1 MKKLISLLAIAV
13 LIGSFGVCQAED
25 IEPMPNPPIIIE
37 EEVPT
42 SNTTGSITLTNGW
55 NLVAMPVLPAKPYTV
70 EQFIKEVESP
80 IKPIPKPNKPIIL
93 EEVDRI
99 NEEVSVE
106 EKNEKYLIKSYW
118 KVALV
123 AVYKKGR
130 FERYPKEGVS
140 YNMVPGEAYFVYA
153 TYTGPRPLLAIGPNE
168 EHREWHPKTSVKII
182 GRPLDVPVSLN
193 LNRGW
198 NSASIFEGDLQRLSD
213 ELTEQHIKA
222 KKIAFWS
229 AEKQEWEQYELPIAE
244 PTETSPEI
252 PYEDGHS
259 YPLEYDRGKI
269 EIIRPIKADEGFF
282 LLCEENGL
290 FIPQLEL
297 NPKPEPPVPPF
308 PPEPPIEPIKVAVG
322 DDIGVKYT
330 GYLEDGSIFDSN
342 EDSDS
347 LFYFTVGSDTVI
359 QGFDEAVI
367 GLTLGN
373 KIRVTIPPEKAYGTT
388 GDHFLAGKTL
398 IFDIAI
404 MELNGETCK

>member
-1 MKKLISLLAIAV
+1 MKKLMSLLAIAV

-25 IEPMPNPPIIIE
+25 LEPMPNPPVIIE
-37 EEVPT
+37 EPEPT
-42 SNTTGSITLTNGW
+42 SSTAGSITLTNGW
-55 NLVAMPVLPAKPYTV
+55 NLVAMPVLPEKPYTV

-123 AVYKKGR
+123 AVYKNGR

-153 TYTGPRPLLAIGPNE
+153 KYYSPLKFVAIGPNG
-168 EHREWHPKTSVKII
+168 EHKEWHPSTTVYVEGK
-182 GRPLDVPVSLN
+182 PLDVPVSLN

-198 NSASIFEGDLQRLSD
+198 NGASVFEGDLQRLSD
-213 ELTEQHIKA
+213 ELTEQAIKA
-222 KKIAFWS
+222 TKIAFWS

-259 YPLEYDRGKI
+259 YPLEYNRGNI
-269 EIIRPIKADEGFF
+269 EILRPIRADEGFF
-282 LLCEENGL
+282 LLCNENGL
-290 FIPQLEL
+290 YIPSL
-297 NPKPEPPVPPF
+297 NMKPETPVPPF
-308 PPEPPIEPIKVAVG
+308 PPELPVEERVSYTGRIACVGQLFYTPETTPYRFQLILDDESGIPIKGING
-322 DDIGVKYT
+322 DIENQIAKIAEAYDTRCYVEGVM
-330 GYLEDGSIFDSN
+330 
-342 EDSDS
+342 
-347 LFYFTVGSDTVI
+347 
-359 QGFDEAVI
+359 
-367 GLTLGN
+367 
-373 KIRVTIPPEKAYGTT
+373 
-388 GDHFLAGKTL
+388 KTL
-398 IFDIAI
+398 SYPYDASRKAEVLIVDRVLRLNI
-404 MELNGETCK
+404 MLE